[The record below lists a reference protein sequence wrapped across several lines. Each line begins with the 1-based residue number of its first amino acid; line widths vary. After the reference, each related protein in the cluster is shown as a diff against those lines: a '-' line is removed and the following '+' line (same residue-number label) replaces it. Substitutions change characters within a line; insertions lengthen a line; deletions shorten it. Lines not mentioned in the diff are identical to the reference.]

1 LSAET
6 YGIRGHSHG
15 EQVDDLAPP
24 VRLEHIAGEKAV
36 VDGCGVVVSTMY
48 VVACGNV
55 SSRVMYR
62 HTRVLV
68 LLQLGQLRLA
78 NVHHDCCGIDCT
90 ARRVQG
96 RVVGLSVERRVA
108 LFCLLLPILAG
119 FLLAFSL
126 VGTNFNKLDSGD
138 VNPLTRANPNHTHQ
152 CM

>member
-6 YGIRGHSHG
+6 YGIRGHGHG
-15 EQVDDLAPP
+15 EQVNDLAPP

-36 VDGCGVVVSTMY
+36 VDGCGVVVSTCRLHVRMSCLGSG
-48 VVACGNV
+48 AK
-55 SSRVMYR
+55 

-90 ARRVQG
+90 ARRVQS
-96 RVVGLSVERRVA
+96 RVVSLSVERRVA
-108 LFCLLLPILAG
+108 LFCLLPILSG

-126 VGTNFNKLDSGD
+126 VGTNFDKLDSG
-138 VNPLTRANPNHTHQ
+138 
-152 CM
+152 